1 MPPANIIPIAVRARS
16 LRNVLADLRE
26 ARRDYDQALED
37 VKHATLGMHQ
47 RHYGDLDDRA
57 TEAETRLGDLREEF
71 ERRLTDATGLTFEQ
85 LLKCREECL
94 V

>member
-16 LRNVLADLRE
+16 LRNVLDDLRE
-26 ARRDYDQALED
+26 ARRDYDAFTSD
-37 VKHATLGMHQ
+37 RAI
-47 RHYGDLDDRA
+47 RRDADDRA
-57 TEAETRLGDLREEF
+57 TEAETRLEDLREEF

>member
-1 MPPANIIPIAVRARS
+1 MPPANIIPITVRPRS
-16 LRNVLADLRE
+16 LRNVLDDLRE

-37 VKHATLGMHQ
+37 AFTSD
-47 RHYGDLDDRA
+47 RAIRRDADDRA
-57 TEAETRLGDLREEF
+57 TEAETRLEDLREEF

-94 V
+94 A